1 MTRSSWWSAN
11 IRGFSRLRAG
21 PRLVSKLQCSIPVRH
36 SLSLLDAA
44 DKSTEAVAKE
54 ILSYFLRNPQAA
66 DSLTGIA
73 RWRLLE
79 EAVQGSVTKT
89 EAALQ
94 WLLEQGYL
102 RQVQMRGDEGVFSL
116 NLEKRDEA
124 ESFLNQRADEKEQ

>member
-1 MTRSSWWSAN
+1 MLDSS
-11 IRGFSRLRAG
+11 
-21 PRLVSKLQCSIPVRH
+21 
-36 SLSLLDAA
+36 
-44 DKSTEAVAKE
+44 DKSSEAVAKE

-79 EAVQGSVTKT
+79 EAVQRSVTKT

-102 RQVQMRGDEGVFSL
+102 RQVQIHGGEGVFSL
-116 NLEKRDEA
+116 NPEKRREA
-124 ESFLNQRADEKEQ
+124 ESFLDQRANEKE

>member
-1 MTRSSWWSAN
+1 MLPRPAT
-11 IRGFSRLRAG
+11 RGFTSLRLTFNTGIRIA
-21 PRLVSKLQCSIPVRH
+21 VTDFVRQ

-44 DKSTEAVAKE
+44 DKSSEAVARE
-54 ILSYFLRNPQAA
+54 ILGYFLRNPEAA

-79 EAVQGSVTKT
+79 EAVQRSVART

-102 RQVQMRGDEGVFSL
+102 RQVQMRGTEGIFCL
-116 NLEKRDEA
+116 NPEKRTEA
-124 ESFLNQRADEKEQ
+124 ELFLEQKQRKE